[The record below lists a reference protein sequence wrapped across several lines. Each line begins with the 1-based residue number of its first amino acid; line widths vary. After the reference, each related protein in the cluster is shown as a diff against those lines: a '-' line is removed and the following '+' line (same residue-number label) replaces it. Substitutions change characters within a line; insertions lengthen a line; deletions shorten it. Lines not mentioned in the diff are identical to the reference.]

1 MGGLLNRGL
10 WQAPFQPLMRA
21 IAIVVTLK
29 IKQLRL
35 KIGGS
40 PEEHAIEILA
50 PNRPDQSLDEG
61 MRKWNVRNRLDF
73 GDLNYPKVGLPL
85 VVPIEWIMVRAEV
98 FW

>member
-1 MGGLLNRGL
+1 
-10 WQAPFQPLMRA
+10 MRA
-21 IAIVVTLK
+21 VAIVVTLK

-35 KIGGS
+35 KIGGR

-73 GDLNYPKVGLPL
+73 GDLKYPKVGLPL
-85 VVPIEWIMVRAEV
+85 VVPIEWVMVRAEV
-98 FW
+98 FWGSGLLSK